1 MGGSQ
6 RGQNPSK
13 RAVARHDGA
22 EGAAFVTETSHGVNE
37 PVWLLLGCQRTHKYE
52 GRVRLPRPRRTVD
65 ETVRGLVRSV

>member
-1 MGGSQ
+1 MGVSQ

-13 RAVARHDGA
+13 RAVARHDGP

-52 GRVRLPRPRRTVD
+52 GRVRCLGHVGPWTKQ
-65 ETVRGLVRSV
+65 